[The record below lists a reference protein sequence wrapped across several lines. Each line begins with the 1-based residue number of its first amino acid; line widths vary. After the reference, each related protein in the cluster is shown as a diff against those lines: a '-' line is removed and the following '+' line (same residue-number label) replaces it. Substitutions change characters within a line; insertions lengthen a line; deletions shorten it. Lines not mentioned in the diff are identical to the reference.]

1 MKYIITESQY
11 NLLLEDKEQKI
22 LELPDIDYNGGC

>member
-1 MKYIITESQY
+1 MKYIITEQQY
-11 NLLLEDKEQKI
+11 RFLTEDKEQKI